1 MFSRKRSAA
10 VLSVFLLALLFP
22 AALFAAELHMY
33 AGAGLKLPADE
44 IIKRFEA
51 QTGAKVTVEY
61 AGMGQL
67 LARYTATRTGDV
79 FLSGSASYV
88 EDLKKDK
95 LVTVER
101 ALVFHTPV
109 LVVAKSKAQGI
120 STIEDL
126 AKSGLRLAMGDPQ
139 AIALGRSGEKLLEA
153 SGFGD
158 ALKASVVVRGTTI
171 KQVLLYVLNG
181 DADAAVIGRSD
192 AVNNPDL
199 VILPTPAGTPEEVS
213 VIAALSTSR
222 EPDMARRLVDFF
234 ASPESLEIFVRFGFL
249 PAAK

>member
-1 MFSRKRSAA
+1 MVSRKRLVA
-10 VLSVFLLALLFP
+10 VFSGFLLVVLFP

-33 AGAGLKLPADE
+33 AGAGLKLPVDE
-44 IIKRFEA
+44 IVKRFEA
-51 QTGAKVTVEY
+51 RTGAKVTVEY

-67 LARYTATRTGDV
+67 LTRYTATRVGDV

-95 LVTVER
+95 LVTAER
-101 ALVFHTPV
+101 TLVYHTPV

-126 AKSGLRLAMGDPQ
+126 AKSNLRLAMGDPQ

-158 ALKASVVVRGTTI
+158 TLKAKVVVRGTTI

-199 VILPTPAGTPEEVS
+199 AILPTPAGTPEEVS
-213 VIAALSTSR
+213 VIAALSTSQ
-222 EPDMARRLVDFF
+222 EPDLARRLMEFF
-234 ASPESLEIFVRFGFL
+234 ASPESLEVFVQFGFL
-249 PAAK
+249 PVAK